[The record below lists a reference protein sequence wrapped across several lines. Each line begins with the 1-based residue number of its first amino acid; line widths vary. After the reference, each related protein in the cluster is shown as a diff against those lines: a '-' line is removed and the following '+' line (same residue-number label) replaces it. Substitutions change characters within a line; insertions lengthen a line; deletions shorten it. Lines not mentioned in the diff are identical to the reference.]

1 MTKLDKPFTIL
12 PALVFLALV
21 AIYRDGL
28 GLLAYVVLG
37 ASLVL
42 IPFGARIDRRLG
54 LFAAVAFLFVAT
66 GMLQTWNVS
75 LQILNIGILSAIM
88 ALGVNMQWGYAGL
101 FSTGIM
107 GSVALGGLAV
117 VIMSAEPVPEAW
129 AAGGPQLI
137 LGLLAGVAGI
147 ATAIFAYGRLRG
159 KKRTL
164 VTAAVLL
171 LGFILYREILDPAV
185 TAVESFNAA
194 TAGNIGG
201 FGLNSLWAWPVG
213 GLLAAAVAW
222 AIGKTA
228 LGLRSDYLAIATL
241 GIAEIILSVIKNED
255 WLARGVKNFINLPR
269 PWPVPYEVDLQTDPG
284 FLNFAA
290 QLGGDPVTVSTL
302 SVKLLYT
309 LVFGIVLVAVLL
321 LSERALHSP
330 WGRMMRAIRDNEV
343 SAAAMGKDVK
353 HRHLQV
359 FIIGSAVV
367 GIAGAML
374 TSMEGQ
380 LTPSAYSPLRFTF
393 LIWVMVI
400 AGGSGNNLGA
410 VLGGLL
416 IGWLWLI
423 VENAGPVL
431 LYPLRDV
438 LSSDT
443 INLFAAQLRLI
454 TLGTILL
461 LVLRF
466 APKGLI
472 PEK

>member
-1 MTKLDKPFTIL
+1 MAKH
-12 PALVFLALV
+12 
-21 AIYRDGL
+21 RN
-28 GLLAYVVLG
+28 LL
-37 ASLVL
+37 
-42 IPFGARIDRRLG
+42 
-54 LFAAVAFLFVAT
+54 LFAGVGVLFLLT
-66 GMLQTWNVS
+66 GFMQSWNLS

-117 VIMSAEPVPEAW
+117 VLVSAAPVPQGW
-129 AAGGPQLI
+129 AAGGPRI
-137 LGLLAGVAGI
+137 MVA
-147 ATAIFAYGRLRG
+147 
-159 KKRTL
+159 
-164 VTAAVLL
+164 LL
-171 LGFILYREILDPAV
+171 LGLAVLAAAIFTYGKMAKGRARSWAVAAILIGGFFLYRAVFDPAV
-185 TAVESFNAA
+185 EAVEAFNPA

-201 FGLNSLWAWPVG
+201 LGWNSLWAWPVG
-213 GLLAAAVAW
+213 GLLAGIAAW

-241 GIAEIILSVIKNED
+241 GIAEIILTVLKSED
-255 WLARGVKNFINLPR
+255 WLARGVKNIIGLPR
-269 PWPVPYEVDLQTDPG
+269 PFPVPKEVDLQVSPQFLDIASRYGWDPI
-284 FLNFAA
+284 
-290 QLGGDPVTVSTL
+290 TSSTIF
-302 SVKLLYT
+302 VKLLYM
-309 LVFGIVLVAVLL
+309 VMFGAVLL
-321 LSERALHSP
+321 LVIWLSERALNSP

-343 SAAAMGKDVK
+343 AASAMGKDVTR
-353 HRHLQV
+353 RHLQI

-400 AGGSGNNLGA
+400 VGGSGNNWGA

-423 VENAGPVL
+423 VENAGPVMMSYVT
-431 LYPLRDV
+431 YPLPDGALKAHLV
-438 LSSDT
+438 DGAS
-443 INLFAAQLRLI
+443 QLRLL
-454 TLGTILL
+454 TLGVVLL

-466 APKGLI
+466 APRGLI